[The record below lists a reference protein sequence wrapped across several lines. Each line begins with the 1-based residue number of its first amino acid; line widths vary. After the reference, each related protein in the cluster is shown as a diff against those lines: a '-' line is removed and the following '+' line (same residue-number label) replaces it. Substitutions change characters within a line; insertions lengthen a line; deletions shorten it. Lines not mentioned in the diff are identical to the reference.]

1 MALPS
6 GYTQLKYIR
15 ASGSQYINT
24 GVIATSK
31 TTAKYKFSLETVQQ
45 YGPHILSG
53 SIWFFPLLRALS
65 GSTFVAHRGGNNVEN
80 AGFSAKVGVDY
91 EVDAFT
97 NDRATINGTDC
108 GSVTNGSTSSDSV
121 ALHLM
126 SYGGS
131 PSDSNY
137 TMNGKMYY
145 CKIYESGSLI
155 RDFIPAKN
163 STGAVGLYDAATGVF
178 YNNAGSGVFEA
189 GPVATGAVDGNGVTI
204 IEGVSF
210 AIKEGKAMLNG
221 AAKKITE
228 GMTKVNGAVKKI
240 VLSAGIDVAALAI
253 TYSGAYTDQKDVTM
267 SGKVYRLLTLTGSGT
282 LTLPAELKAD
292 VWLCNGGNGGGYG
305 GTGGGGGRLK
315 QSDGI
320 TLATSTVCTV
330 GAGGA
335 GSSADIGT
343 SASGLSTFG
352 TISPTANGM
361 TTQSGT
367 GASGGGG
374 GALNAL
380 RTGDGVTTV
389 PFGDTSY
396 FYQHSAGGGGGG
408 CEDRSEEYLGTG
420 GAGGS
425 NGADGSAISGYSSN
439 VKGGAGGTRGGGTGG
454 QGVSSGTACNA
465 AAATYYGSGGGG
477 GGIYFNKSGSLRNP
491 GTGGAGYQG
500 VIYVRIPYEQE

>member
-80 AGFSAKVGVDY
+80 ARFSAKVGVDY

-97 NDRATINGTDC
+97 NDRVTINGTDC

-131 PSDSNY
+131 PSDRNY

-189 GPVATGAVDGNGVTI
+189 GPVATGAVDGEGATI
-204 IEGVSF
+204 IAGVSF

-240 VLSAGIDVAALAI
+240 ALSAGIDVAALAI
-253 TYSGAYTDQKDVTM
+253 AYSGAYTDQKDVVM
-267 SGKVYRLLTLTGSGT
+267 SGKTYRLLTLTGSGT
-282 LTLPAELKAD
+282 LTLPQEVTAD
-292 VWLCNGGNGGGYG
+292 VWMCAGGNGGASGGRGGGGGLFSAKNKVAIDGSVVCTIGSGGSAAKVGNATAFGASSISNGSSYFNGASGGGSG
-305 GTGGGGGRLK
+305 GTGGG
-315 QSDGI
+315 
-320 TLATSTVCTV
+320 A
-330 GAGGA
+330 
-335 GSSADIGT
+335 
-343 SASGLSTFG
+343 
-352 TISPTANGM
+352 
-361 TTQSGT
+361 
-367 GASGGGG
+367 
-374 GALNAL
+374 
-380 RTGDGVTTV
+380 TTV
-389 PFGDTSY
+389 PFGSSDY
-396 FYQHSAGGGGGG
+396 FSPHSAGGGGGG
-408 CEDRSEEYLGTG
+408 SSLRYRNGNTVHYLG

-425 NGADGSAISGYSSN
+425 NGANGAASTKASGWPSTKAAGGN
-439 VKGGAGGTRGGGTGG
+439 LGGGAGGTYGGDRP
-454 QGVSSGTACNA
+454 TAGSN
-465 AAATYYGSGGGG
+465 ATYYGSGGGG
-477 GGIYFNKSGSLRNP
+477 GGSYENEKTESVRSG
-491 GTGGAGYQG
+491 GGGAGYQG